1 MHLLVFVL
9 QLSLNHT
16 QLFHLRLL
24 HHLTGSEYKKNRAI
38 FFRHNKMASGAF
50 LDSHVEMLE
59 KRKVPCKESYPD
71 ASEESIKNTFFN
83 SGKVDT
89 NMETIGNL

>member
-1 MHLLVFVL
+1 MLAENTGHLCYYGYEY
-9 QLSLNHT
+9 NGT
-16 QLFHLRLL
+16 AK
-24 HHLTGSEYKKNRAI
+24 HLTGSEYKKNRAI